1 MPWYKI
7 ELNVGI
13 SDKLADYIVAT
24 YGPGGNI
31 WSIERAT
38 NYTKIIA
45 QAPNQTAVNN
55 ALTDLRTR
63 LAEVQEVPDPNPV

>member
-13 SDKLADYIVAT
+13 SDKLADYIVTT
-24 YGPGGNI
+24 YGGPGTI
-31 WSIERAT
+31 FSFERQE

-45 QAPNQTAVNN
+45 QAPSQTAVNN
-55 ALTDLRTR
+55 ALADLRTR
-63 LAEVQEVPDPNPV
+63 LAEVEEVPDPTL